1 MVKNCFFQATLQYD
15 YCVGW
20 QVDQAILSEEDKV
33 VMIRFGHDWVQ
44 YSFFFTSTIIFTLRS
59 LNV

>member
-33 VMIRFGHDWVQ
+33 VMIRFGHDWV
-44 YSFFFTSTIIFTLRS
+44 
-59 LNV
+59 